1 MVYVFKTNINTA
13 EEAKKASVFINKI
26 VNNSSWNFDLED
38 CDRILRIV
46 IADDLDVSHLEQAF
60 FDNGFY
66 CCELE

>member
-13 EEAKKASVFINKI
+13 DEAKKAAIIINKI
-26 VNNSSWNFDLED
+26 VNKSSWNFDLED

-46 IADDLDVSHLEQAF
+46 TDDLDVSHLEQAF
-60 FDNGFY
+60 CDNGFY